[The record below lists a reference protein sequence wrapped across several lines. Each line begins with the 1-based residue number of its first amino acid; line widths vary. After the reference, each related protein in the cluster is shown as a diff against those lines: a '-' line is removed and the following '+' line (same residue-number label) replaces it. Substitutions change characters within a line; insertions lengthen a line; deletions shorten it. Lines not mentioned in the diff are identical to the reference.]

1 MPRFLFDQRQWID
14 LTDDEV
20 LFARL
25 ALDEV
30 KGIPFPESKAIKI
43 VKDCGV
49 VLHRAVCAV
58 LYAQQNP

>member
-1 MPRFLFDQRQWID
+1 MPRFLFDQREWID

-30 KGIPFPESKAIKI
+30 KGFPFPESRAIKI
-43 VKDCGV
+43 VKDCGIT
-49 VLHRAVCAV
+49 LKHAVCAV
-58 LYAQQNP
+58 AYAQQNP